1 MQEQQGQH
9 GQQQPQ
15 QHEQQHEQQSAAS
28 ASAQAAGEGGEG
40 EHEDQAQLA
49 DRVTVAPLPTTWPP
63 PPPPPPL
70 PPPLPPPPPPPFD
83 TSIGPSG
90 SPSGP
95 KPIGA
100 HPARDGAPS
109 LLASGQSL
117 SAAASVIP
125 LTPPAAIGAP
135 FSPTS
140 SANGGWTSTAA
151 ADAAVDAGIPAEIPA
166 EILAGVG
173 GPTPPDSP
181 EIQVA
186 QSSSMAN

>member
-1 MQEQQGQH
+1 
-9 GQQQPQ
+9 
-15 QHEQQHEQQSAAS
+15 
-28 ASAQAAGEGGEG
+28 
-40 EHEDQAQLA
+40 L
-49 DRVTVAPLPTTWPP
+49 T
-63 PPPPPPL
+63 
-70 PPPLPPPPPPPFD
+70 
-83 TSIGPSG
+83 
-90 SPSGP
+90 
-95 KPIGA
+95 
-100 HPARDGAPS
+100 
-109 LLASGQSL
+109 SGQSL

-151 ADAAVDAGIPAEIPA
+151 ADAAVYMVDAGILAEIPA

-186 QSSSMAN
+186 RSSSMAN